1 MKRHAQP
8 LLALLLC
15 LSLMATLPGP
25 GLFAQT
31 KQEARAIRTTARLVQ
46 VSVIVR
52 DKKGA
57 PVTDLKPDDF
67 TLLDNGQPQPIS
79 AFSLEVVR
87 SEGSAA
93 PVPAKPLPPNTF
105 TNRQRGGATPVS
117 VTVILFDALNTRASD
132 QVYGKKQVARFLSG
146 LRPHDRV
153 ALYGLSGGGI
163 RVLHDFTADA
173 APLLA
178 ALSRYRAREE
188 RNLANTGP
196 KPLDS
201 GMALFEAQFENIL
214 KTQENFYV
222 RDRAMRTVD
231 ALIAIAN
238 HLAAIPGRKNLVWVS
253 GSFPISLG
261 FDRLNATEAGSFG
274 AAESRFASTSAQL
287 SGSSEPAKRGA
298 APEEGS
304 ASGPAPIGD
313 PDLMKPP
320 EQGLFMME
328 LERAAR
334 ALNQAGMAIYPVDA
348 RGLVAAPP
356 STAFNPAAAA
366 KNQGP
371 TMTQWAGV
379 DRQTLDVM
387 NLLADRT
394 GGRAFYN
401 TNDIQGAIRR
411 AIDDSQ
417 VSYVL
422 GFYPTHEEWTGKYHK
437 LKVQMT
443 RPRLNA
449 RYRQGYFALPEPSFN
464 ENEAERM
471 MKATAWNPLD
481 ATGLRVAVRAW
492 QFYVAGADRIKLELH
507 FVPQDVRLIKRDGQY
522 VGALELVFSQR
533 TGNGKVYSTR
543 VYRQG
548 LKISEQ
554 GYERIMTEGMTLSR
568 DFDLLRDAELVMV
581 VVRDPESGQMGSVRI
596 PLDKLP
602 PEGPG

>member
-1 MKRHAQP
+1 MMRRLFSC
-8 LLALLLC
+8 LLALALVT
-15 LSLMATLPGP
+15 AAAP
-25 GLFAQT
+25 AQAPAPPP
-31 KQEARAIRTTARLVQ
+31 KAPQAAPQEAPPVRVTTRLVQ
-46 VSVIVR
+46 VSVVVKDR
-52 DKKGA
+52 KGK
-57 PVTDLKPDDF
+57 PVDGLTRDDF
-67 TLLDNGQPQPIS
+67 RLSEDGKPQQVQMF
-79 AFSLEVVR
+79 AVEKLELAPA
-87 SEGSAA
+87 AA
-93 PVPAKPLPPNTF
+93 PPPPGTF
-105 TNRQRGGATPVS
+105 SNYLDQRGNRPNS
-117 VTVILFDALNTRASD
+117 VTVILLDGLNTRFQD
-132 QVYGKKQVARFLSG
+132 QAYSRLQIIKFLKQLQPG
-146 LRPHDRV
+146 DRI
-153 ALYGLSGGGI
+153 ALYTLGRKLTI
-163 RVLHDFTADA
+163 LHDFTDDTGRLLRALERHRGRAAVELATSDFEPADTGDTELDA
-173 APLLA
+173 FLDD
-178 ALSRYRAREE
+178 
-188 RNLANTGP
+188 ANTRIS
-196 KPLDS
+196 DFYTVNRVRVTIQ
-201 GMALFEAQFENIL
+201 ALE
-214 KTQENFYV
+214 
-222 RDRAMRTVD
+222 
-231 ALIAIAN
+231 LISQ
-238 HLAAIPGRKNLVWVS
+238 HLAGFPGRKNLVWVS
-253 GSFPISLG
+253 SAFP
-261 FDRLNATEAGSFG
+261 FH
-274 AAESRFASTSAQL
+274 
-287 SGSSEPAKRGA
+287 
-298 APEEGS
+298 
-304 ASGPAPIGD
+304 IGMD
-313 PDLMKPP
+313 S
-320 EQGLFMME
+320 ME
-328 LERAAR
+328 LGSTRDRRVFGDEITRAVR
-334 ALNQAGMAIYPVDA
+334 ALNAANTAIYPVDA
-348 RGLVAAPP
+348 SGLEAPFPTPTGPVRGRAGLPP
-356 STAFNPAAAA
+356 RTLGLARYDRLD
-366 KNQGP
+366 
-371 TMTQWAGV
+371 TMN
-379 DRQTLDVM
+379 D
-387 NLLADRT
+387 LAERT